1 MTVLAL
7 RLCASSDRCPSPVPA
22 RTSTRIHRPLKRK
35 SKHGRDPTDADGYVA
50 RGNDFADRGEYEKA
64 IADYQEAIRLA
75 PTEDEAYTAL
85 AWLLATCPE
94 DRVRD
99 GKKAVELATKGCEL
113 SGWKDADALSTL
125 AAAHAERGEFEE
137 AVKWQKKATENQ
149 GSTGRRKRKTR
160 ASNSGYT
167 RKGSLT
173 REVIAV
179 ILSRRMTRNDAKTPL
194 VEQSARISAD

>member
-1 MTVLAL
+1 MTVLRFACVL
-7 RLCASSDRCPSPVPA
+7 LLILPIACSGTHVNSHPSSPEEEIEDGP
-22 RTSTRIHRPLKRK
+22 
-35 SKHGRDPTDADGYVA
+35 DPTDADGYVA

-125 AAAHAERGEFEE
+125 AAAHAECGEFEE
-137 AVKWQKKATENQ
+137 AVKWQKKALKIGFDREEETEDAREQ
-149 GSTGRRKRKTR
+149 LRLYQERKP
-160 ASNSGYT
+160 Y
-167 RKGSLT
+167 
-173 REVIAV
+173 RE
-179 ILSRRMTRNDAKTPL
+179 K
-194 VEQSARISAD
+194 